1 MLDIFFLTFSACKS
15 VYASAFNILL
25 VPQQTVTTADAGY
38 ANDEKWRVISAP
50 SGQSFPVMNGRPLF
64 MSFTGA
70 PVCFSVQQYIWEC
83 VACVCAWV
91 CVYNGI
97 YRCKFLCVNGVALCD
112 LYPLLPF
119 KCLRSAF
126 DASSA
131 PSIFVCCRFC
141 CWWQQLAIAPTT
153 GCNVF
158 SSVDYDNCCHSVIHS
173 FAQMTMTIKPTPKS
187 KPKWQQQQCAA
198 GARHMIASTACA
210 HICHTWLAFTAT

>member
-1 MLDIFFLTFSACKS
+1 MPAMRMTK
-15 VYASAFNILL
+15 
-25 VPQQTVTTADAGY
+25 
-38 ANDEKWRVISAP
+38 NDELSVRQAASR
-50 SGQSFPVMNGRPLF
+50 SQSWMVGHCSWALLARRCVLVYSSTYGNV
-64 MSFTGA
+64 SH
-70 PVCFSVQQYIWEC
+70 VCV
-83 VACVCAWV
+83 CVCAWV

-141 CWWQQLAIAPTT
+141 CWWQQLAIAPTA